1 MAEKKTTKA
10 EPIAVVVVREFIDK
24 TDNTY
29 RKVGTEFEATQ
40 KRVKELVSLGFVK
53 TK

>member
-1 MAEKKTTKA
+1 MAEKTKA
-10 EPIAVVVVREFIDK
+10 EPIVVSVVREFIDK

-40 KRVKELVSLGFVK
+40 KRAKELVALGFVK
-53 TK
+53 IN